1 MSIQNNNSP
10 VNTDQPI
17 LTQLGLSDKEA
28 EIYQIMLRHGKTP
41 ASKILPETS
50 LKRTTVYSILEDLVK
65 KGIVEKDESGA
76 VIEFRAKHPYALK
89 EYLESRVS
97 QIKTAESKLDAVLP
111 DFISFYNS
119 AQNRPGVKFY
129 EGKEGI
135 IKIYE
140 ELLKQGKNIDS
151 IEDKGEMAAFIPEY
165 SKDYPKKRVKH
176 NIFNRVIAPSDN
188 PINPTNEK
196 EMRET
201 RFIPTSQFPFRMDV
215 KIVGQ
220 LVSLITFKKDNPTG
234 VLIDN
239 QELAENFRMMFE
251 LIWNFLGAK
260 KEEKIN

>member
-1 MSIQNNNSP
+1 MSTQPQNNNSP
-10 VNTDQPI
+10 VSTEQPV

-41 ASKILPETS
+41 ASKILPETT
-50 LKRTTVYSILEDLVK
+50 LKRTTVYSILEELVQ

-76 VIEFRAKHPYALK
+76 IIEFRAKHPYALK
-89 EYLESRVS
+89 EYLESRVI

-111 DFISFYNS
+111 EFISFYNS

-140 ELLKQGKNIDS
+140 ELLRQGKNIDS
-151 IEDKGEMAAFIPEY
+151 IEDKGELADFIPDY
-165 SKDYPKKRVKH
+165 SKSYPQKRVKR

-188 PINPTNEK
+188 PINPTNEQD
-196 EMRET
+196 MRET
-201 RFIPTSQFPFRMDV
+201 KFIPTSQFPFRMDV
-215 KIVGQ
+215 KIAGQ
-220 LVSLITFKKDNPTG
+220 LVSLITFKKDNPAG

-239 QELAENFRMMFE
+239 QELAENFKLLFE
-251 LIWNFLGAK
+251 MIWGFLGTK
-260 KEEKIN
+260 TNNS